1 MPVREVLIHKLL
13 SPIPMRK
20 YYPLFK
26 KSTAL
31 RGCVLFTLI
40 MAYSQPSFALLCRNN
55 QTGQVFNSGD
65 TSFRVNVSPV
75 VQYDKSISVLDL
87 SQLVSCQNEDST
99 GQNYDYL
106 KILKGSGFSPALDT
120 KTYGRL
126 DFTSRPTG
134 YARQLPLQFD
144 LQVTEAFY
152 QYGVWK
158 PFPAKLYLYPEPGV
172 FGKVIN
178 NGDLLAT
185 LYVNKFSTMGQEA
198 GERNFTWRFYATND
212 VYIQTGTCRVSSN
225 NVKVDLPS
233 YPGGPVTVPLTVR
246 CDQTQSVSYTL
257 SGSVTGSGNT
267 VFANTATS
275 GAGGVGVQ
283 LSDNAG
289 LVPAGQPRSLGQVGS
304 SPVSLGLKASYALT
318 GQASPTPGAVQSVIN
333 VTFSYN

>member
-1 MPVREVLIHKLL
+1 
-13 SPIPMRK
+13 
-20 YYPLFK
+20 
-26 KSTAL
+26 
-31 RGCVLFTLI
+31 
-40 MAYSQPSFALLCRNN
+40 
-55 QTGQVFNSGD
+55 
-65 TSFRVNVSPV
+65 
-75 VQYDKSISVLDL
+75 
-87 SQLVSCQNEDST
+87 
-99 GQNYDYL
+99 
-106 KILKGSGFSPALDT
+106 
-120 KTYGRL
+120 
-126 DFTSRPTG
+126 
-134 YARQLPLQFD
+134 
-144 LQVTEAFY
+144 
-152 QYGVWK
+152 
-158 PFPAKLYLYPEPGV
+158 
-172 FGKVIN
+172 
-178 NGDLLAT
+178 
-185 LYVNKFSTMGQEA
+185 QEA

>member
-1 MPVREVLIHKLL
+1 
-13 SPIPMRK
+13 MRK

-144 LQVTEAFY
+144 LQLTEAFY

-185 LYVNKFSTMGQEA
+185 LYVNKFSTKGQEA

-289 LVPAGQPRSLGQVGS
+289 PVPAGQPRSLGQVG
-304 SPVSLGLKASYALT
+304 
-318 GQASPTPGAVQSVIN
+318 
-333 VTFSYN
+333 

>member
-1 MPVREVLIHKLL
+1 
-13 SPIPMRK
+13 MRK

-26 KSTAL
+26 KSTVL
-31 RGCVLFTLI
+31 KGCVLFTFI

-55 QTGQVFNSGD
+55 QTGQEFNSGD

-185 LYVNKFSTMGQEA
+185 LYVNKFSTKGQEA

-212 VYIQTGTCRVSSN
+212 VHIQTGTCRVSSN

-257 SGSVTGSGNT
+257 SGPVTGSGNT
-267 VFANTATS
+267 VFANTAAS

-283 LSDNAG
+283 LSDKAG
-289 LVPAGQPRSLGQVGS
+289 PVPAGQPRSLGQVGS

-318 GQASPTPGAVQSVIN
+318 GQASLTPDAVQSVIN

>member
-1 MPVREVLIHKLL
+1 
-13 SPIPMRK
+13 MRK

-185 LYVNKFSTMGQEA
+185 LYVNKFSTKGQEA

-289 LVPAGQPRSLGQVGS
+289 PVPAGQPRSLGQVGS
-304 SPVSLGLKASYALT
+304 SPVSLGLKASYVLT

>member
-1 MPVREVLIHKLL
+1 
-13 SPIPMRK
+13 MRK
-20 YYPLFK
+20 YYPPFK
-26 KSTAL
+26 KSTVL
-31 RGCVLFTLI
+31 KGGVLFTLI

-172 FGKVIN
+172 LGKVIN

-185 LYVNKFSTMGQEA
+185 LYVNKFSTKGQEA

-257 SGSVTGSGNT
+257 SGPVTGSGNT
-267 VFANTATS
+267 VFANTAAS
-275 GAGGVGVQ
+275 GSGGVGIQ
-283 LSDNAG
+283 LSDNVG
-289 LVPAGQPRSLGQVGS
+289 PVPAG
-304 SPVSLGLKASYALT
+304 
-318 GQASPTPGAVQSVIN
+318 
-333 VTFSYN
+333 

>member
-1 MPVREVLIHKLL
+1 
-13 SPIPMRK
+13 
-20 YYPLFK
+20 
-26 KSTAL
+26 
-31 RGCVLFTLI
+31 

-172 FGKVIN
+172 LGKVIN

-185 LYVNKFSTMGQEA
+185 LYVNKFSTKGQEA

-257 SGSVTGSGNT
+257 SGPVTGSGNT
-267 VFANTATS
+267 VFANTAAS
-275 GAGGVGVQ
+275 GSGGVGIQ
-283 LSDNAG
+283 LSDNVG
-289 LVPAGQPRSLGQVGS
+289 PVPAGQPRSLGQVGS
-304 SPVSLGLKASYALT
+304 SPVSLGLKASYA
-318 GQASPTPGAVQSVIN
+318 
-333 VTFSYN
+333 

>member
-1 MPVREVLIHKLL
+1 
-13 SPIPMRK
+13 MRK

-31 RGCVLFTLI
+31 WGCVLFTLI

-185 LYVNKFSTMGQEA
+185 LYVNKFSTKGQEA

-289 LVPAGQPRSLGQVGS
+289 PVPAGQPRSLGQVG
-304 SPVSLGLKASYALT
+304 
-318 GQASPTPGAVQSVIN
+318 
-333 VTFSYN
+333 

>member
-1 MPVREVLIHKLL
+1 
-13 SPIPMRK
+13 MRK
-20 YYPLFK
+20 YYPPFK
-26 KSTAL
+26 KSTVL
-31 RGCVLFTLI
+31 KGGVLFTLI

-172 FGKVIN
+172 LGKVIN

-185 LYVNKFSTMGQEA
+185 LYVNKFSTKGQEA

-257 SGSVTGSGNT
+257 SGPVTGSGNT
-267 VFANTATS
+267 VFANTAAS
-275 GAGGVGVQ
+275 GSGGVGIQ
-283 LSDNAG
+283 LSDNVG
-289 LVPAGQPRSLGQVGS
+289 PVPAGQPRS
-304 SPVSLGLKASYALT
+304 
-318 GQASPTPGAVQSVIN
+318 
-333 VTFSYN
+333 

>member
-1 MPVREVLIHKLL
+1 
-13 SPIPMRK
+13 MRK

-185 LYVNKFSTMGQEA
+185 LYVNKFSTKGQEA

-289 LVPAGQPRSLGQVGS
+289 
-304 SPVSLGLKASYALT
+304 PVRPDNRGLWDR
-318 GQASPTPGAVQSVIN
+318 
-333 VTFSYN
+333 

>member
-1 MPVREVLIHKLL
+1 
-13 SPIPMRK
+13 MRK

-31 RGCVLFTLI
+31 RGCILFTLI

-106 KILKGSGFSPALDT
+106 KILKGSGFSPSLDT

-185 LYVNKFSTMGQEA
+185 LYVNKFSTKGQEA

-233 YPGGPVTVPLTVR
+233 YPG
-246 CDQTQSVSYTL
+246 
-257 SGSVTGSGNT
+257 
-267 VFANTATS
+267 
-275 GAGGVGVQ
+275 
-283 LSDNAG
+283 
-289 LVPAGQPRSLGQVGS
+289 
-304 SPVSLGLKASYALT
+304 
-318 GQASPTPGAVQSVIN
+318 
-333 VTFSYN
+333 

>member
-1 MPVREVLIHKLL
+1 
-13 SPIPMRK
+13 MRK

-26 KSTAL
+26 KSTVL
-31 RGCVLFTLI
+31 KGCVLFTFI

-55 QTGQVFNSGD
+55 QTGQEFNSGD

-257 SGSVTGSGNT
+257 SGPATGSGGT

-283 LSDNAG
+283 LSDKAG
-289 LVPAGQPRSLGQVGS
+289 PVPAGQPRSLGQVGS

-318 GQASPTPGAVQSVIN
+318 GQASLTPGAVQSVIN

>member
-1 MPVREVLIHKLL
+1 
-13 SPIPMRK
+13 MRK

-31 RGCVLFTLI
+31 RGCILFTLI

-106 KILKGSGFSPALDT
+106 KILKGSGFSPSLDT

-134 YARQLPLQFD
+134 YAKQLPLQFD

-185 LYVNKFSTMGQEA
+185 LYVNKFSTQGQEA

-289 LVPAGQPRSLGQVGS
+289 PVPAGQPRSLGQVG
-304 SPVSLGLKASYALT
+304 
-318 GQASPTPGAVQSVIN
+318 
-333 VTFSYN
+333 

>member
-1 MPVREVLIHKLL
+1 
-13 SPIPMRK
+13 MRK

-87 SQLVSCQNEDST
+87 SQLVSCQNEDLT

-172 FGKVIN
+172 FGEVIN

-185 LYVNKFSTMGQEA
+185 LYVNKFSTKGQEA

-289 LVPAGQPRSLGQVGS
+289 PVPAGQPRSLGQVGS

>member
-1 MPVREVLIHKLL
+1 
-13 SPIPMRK
+13 MRK

-185 LYVNKFSTMGQEA
+185 LYVNKFSTKGQEA
-198 GERNFTWRFYATND
+198 GERNFTWRFYATSD

-289 LVPAGQPRSLGQVGS
+289 PVPAGQPRSLGQVG
-304 SPVSLGLKASYALT
+304 
-318 GQASPTPGAVQSVIN
+318 
-333 VTFSYN
+333 

>member
-1 MPVREVLIHKLL
+1 
-13 SPIPMRK
+13 MRK

-26 KSTAL
+26 KSTVL
-31 RGCVLFTLI
+31 EGCVLFTFI
-40 MAYSQPSFALLCRNN
+40 MAYSQPSFALLCRNH

-172 FGKVIN
+172 LGKVIN

-185 LYVNKFSTMGQEA
+185 LYVNKFSTKGQEA
-198 GERNFTWRFYATND
+198 GERNFTWRFYVTND

-257 SGSVTGSGNT
+257 SGPVTGSGNT
-267 VFANTATS
+267 VFANTAAS
-275 GAGGVGVQ
+275 GSGGVGIQ
-283 LSDNAG
+283 LSDNVG
-289 LVPAGQPRSLGQVGS
+289 PVPAGQPRSLGQVGS

>member
-1 MPVREVLIHKLL
+1 MREVLIHKLL

-26 KSTAL
+26 KSTVL
-31 RGCVLFTLI
+31 EGCVLFTFI

-172 FGKVIN
+172 LGKVIN

-185 LYVNKFSTMGQEA
+185 LYVNKFSTKGQEA

>member
-1 MPVREVLIHKLL
+1 
-13 SPIPMRK
+13 
-20 YYPLFK
+20 
-26 KSTAL
+26 
-31 RGCVLFTLI
+31 

-172 FGKVIN
+172 LGKVIN

-185 LYVNKFSTMGQEA
+185 LYVNKFSTKGQEA

-257 SGSVTGSGNT
+257 SGPVTGSGNT
-267 VFANTATS
+267 VFANTAAS
-275 GAGGVGVQ
+275 GSGGVGIQ
-283 LSDNAG
+283 LSDNVG
-289 LVPAGQPRSLGQVGS
+289 PVPAGQPRSLGQVGS
-304 SPVSLGLKASYALT
+304 SPVS
-318 GQASPTPGAVQSVIN
+318 
-333 VTFSYN
+333 

>member
-1 MPVREVLIHKLL
+1 
-13 SPIPMRK
+13 MRK

-26 KSTAL
+26 KSTVL
-31 RGCVLFTLI
+31 KGCVLFTFI

-55 QTGQVFNSGD
+55 QTGQEFNSGD

-185 LYVNKFSTMGQEA
+185 LYVNKFSTKGQEA

-257 SGSVTGSGNT
+257 SGPVTGSGNT
-267 VFANTATS
+267 VFANTAAS

-283 LSDNAG
+283 LSDKAG
-289 LVPAGQPRSLGQVGS
+289 PVPAGQPRSLGQVGS

-318 GQASPTPGAVQSVIN
+318 GQASLTPGAVQSVIN

>member
-1 MPVREVLIHKLL
+1 
-13 SPIPMRK
+13 MRK
-20 YYPLFK
+20 YYPPFK
-26 KSTAL
+26 KSTVL
-31 RGCVLFTLI
+31 KGGVLFTLI

-172 FGKVIN
+172 LGKVIN

-185 LYVNKFSTMGQEA
+185 LYVNKFSTKGQEA

-257 SGSVTGSGNT
+257 SGPVTGSGNT
-267 VFANTATS
+267 VFANTAAS
-275 GAGGVGVQ
+275 GSGGVGIQ
-283 LSDNAG
+283 LSDNVG
-289 LVPAGQPRSLGQVGS
+289 PVPAGQPRSLGQVGS
-304 SPVSLGLKASYALT
+304 SPVSLGLK
-318 GQASPTPGAVQSVIN
+318 
-333 VTFSYN
+333 

>member
-1 MPVREVLIHKLL
+1 
-13 SPIPMRK
+13 MRK
-20 YYPLFK
+20 YYPPFK
-26 KSTAL
+26 KSTVL
-31 RGCVLFTLI
+31 KGGVLFTLI

-172 FGKVIN
+172 LGKVIN

-185 LYVNKFSTMGQEA
+185 LYVNKFSTKGQEA

-257 SGSVTGSGNT
+257 SGPVTGSGNT
-267 VFANTATS
+267 VFANTAAS
-275 GAGGVGVQ
+275 GSGGVGIQ
-283 LSDNAG
+283 LSDNVG
-289 LVPAGQPRSLGQVGS
+289 PVPAGQPRSLGQVG
-304 SPVSLGLKASYALT
+304 
-318 GQASPTPGAVQSVIN
+318 
-333 VTFSYN
+333 

>member
-1 MPVREVLIHKLL
+1 
-13 SPIPMRK
+13 MRK
-20 YYPLFK
+20 YYPPFK
-26 KSTAL
+26 KSTVL
-31 RGCVLFTLI
+31 KGGVLFTLI

-172 FGKVIN
+172 LGKVIN

-185 LYVNKFSTMGQEA
+185 LYVNKFSTKGQEA

-212 VYIQTGTCRVSSN
+212 VYIQTGTCRGSSN

-257 SGSVTGSGNT
+257 SGPVTGSGNT
-267 VFANTATS
+267 VFANTAAS
-275 GAGGVGVQ
+275 GSGGVGIQ
-283 LSDNAG
+283 LSDNVG
-289 LVPAGQPRSLGQVGS
+289 PVPAGQPR
-304 SPVSLGLKASYALT
+304 
-318 GQASPTPGAVQSVIN
+318 
-333 VTFSYN
+333 

>member
-1 MPVREVLIHKLL
+1 
-13 SPIPMRK
+13 K

-55 QTGQVFNSGD
+55 QTGQVVNSGD

-185 LYVNKFSTMGQEA
+185 LYVNKFSTKGQEA

-289 LVPAGQPRSLGQVGS
+289 PVPAGQPRSLGQVGS
-304 SPVSLGLKASYALT
+304 SPVSLGLKA
-318 GQASPTPGAVQSVIN
+318 
-333 VTFSYN
+333 

>member
-1 MPVREVLIHKLL
+1 
-13 SPIPMRK
+13 MRK
-20 YYPLFK
+20 YYPPFK
-26 KSTAL
+26 KSTVL
-31 RGCVLFTLI
+31 KGGVLFTLI

-172 FGKVIN
+172 LGKVIN

-185 LYVNKFSTMGQEA
+185 LYVNKFSTKGQEA

-257 SGSVTGSGNT
+257 SGPVTGSGNT
-267 VFANTATS
+267 VFANTAAS
-275 GAGGVGVQ
+275 GSGGVGIQ
-283 LSDNAG
+283 LSDNVG
-289 LVPAGQPRSLGQVGS
+289 PVPAGQPRSLGQVGS
-304 SPVSLGLKASYALT
+304 SPVSLGLKA
-318 GQASPTPGAVQSVIN
+318 
-333 VTFSYN
+333 

>member
-1 MPVREVLIHKLL
+1 
-13 SPIPMRK
+13 MRK
-20 YYPLFK
+20 YYPPFK
-26 KSTAL
+26 KSTVL
-31 RGCVLFTLI
+31 KGGVLFTLI
-40 MAYSQPSFALLCRNN
+40 MAYSQPSFALLCRNH

-172 FGKVIN
+172 LGKVIN

-185 LYVNKFSTMGQEA
+185 LYVNKFSTKGQEA

-257 SGSVTGSGNT
+257 SGPVTGSGNT
-267 VFANTATS
+267 VFANTAAS
-275 GAGGVGVQ
+275 GSGGVGIQ
-283 LSDNAG
+283 LSDNVG
-289 LVPAGQPRSLGQVGS
+289 PVPAGQPRSLGQVGS

>member
-1 MPVREVLIHKLL
+1 M
-13 SPIPMRK
+13 
-20 YYPLFK
+20 
-26 KSTAL
+26 
-31 RGCVLFTLI
+31 
-40 MAYSQPSFALLCRNN
+40 
-55 QTGQVFNSGD
+55 
-65 TSFRVNVSPV
+65 
-75 VQYDKSISVLDL
+75 QYDKSISVLDL

-185 LYVNKFSTMGQEA
+185 LYVNKFSTKGQEA

-212 VYIQTGTCRVSSN
+212 VHIQTGTCRVSSN

-257 SGSVTGSGNT
+257 SGPVTGSGNT
-267 VFANTATS
+267 VFANTAAS

-283 LSDNAG
+283 LSDKAG
-289 LVPAGQPRSLGQVGS
+289 PVPAGQPRSLGQVGS

-318 GQASPTPGAVQSVIN
+318 GQASLTPGAVQSVIN

>member
-1 MPVREVLIHKLL
+1 
-13 SPIPMRK
+13 MRK

-31 RGCVLFTLI
+31 RGCILFTLI

-106 KILKGSGFSPALDT
+106 KILKGSGFSPSLDT

-185 LYVNKFSTMGQEA
+185 LYVNKFSTKGQEA

-289 LVPAGQPRSLGQVGS
+289 PVPVRTTEVSGTGRQLSCESGAEGLLCSDRSGKS
-304 SPVSLGLKASYALT
+304 DARCCPVSDKCD
-318 GQASPTPGAVQSVIN
+318 
-333 VTFSYN
+333 F

>member
-1 MPVREVLIHKLL
+1 
-13 SPIPMRK
+13 MRK

-185 LYVNKFSTMGQEA
+185 LYVNKFSTKGQEA

-289 LVPAGQPRSLGQVGS
+289 PVPA
-304 SPVSLGLKASYALT
+304 
-318 GQASPTPGAVQSVIN
+318 
-333 VTFSYN
+333 

>member
-1 MPVREVLIHKLL
+1 
-13 SPIPMRK
+13 
-20 YYPLFK
+20 
-26 KSTAL
+26 
-31 RGCVLFTLI
+31 

-172 FGKVIN
+172 LGKVIN

-185 LYVNKFSTMGQEA
+185 LYVNKFSTKGQEA

-257 SGSVTGSGNT
+257 SGPVTGSGNT
-267 VFANTATS
+267 VFANTAAS
-275 GAGGVGVQ
+275 GSGGVGIQ
-283 LSDNAG
+283 LSDNVG
-289 LVPAGQPRSLGQVGS
+289 PVPAGQPRSLGQVGS
-304 SPVSLGLKASYALT
+304 SPVSLGLKASYAL
-318 GQASPTPGAVQSVIN
+318 
-333 VTFSYN
+333 

>member
-1 MPVREVLIHKLL
+1 
-13 SPIPMRK
+13 MRK

-185 LYVNKFSTMGQEA
+185 LYVNKFSTKGQEA

-212 VYIQTGTCRVSSN
+212 VCIQTGTCRVSSN

-289 LVPAGQPRSLGQVGS
+289 PVPAGQPRSLGQVG
-304 SPVSLGLKASYALT
+304 
-318 GQASPTPGAVQSVIN
+318 
-333 VTFSYN
+333 

>member
-1 MPVREVLIHKLL
+1 
-13 SPIPMRK
+13 MRK
-20 YYPLFK
+20 YYPPFK
-26 KSTAL
+26 KSTVL
-31 RGCVLFTLI
+31 KGGVLFTLI

-172 FGKVIN
+172 LGKVIN

-185 LYVNKFSTMGQEA
+185 LYVNKFSTKGQEA

-257 SGSVTGSGNT
+257 SGPVTGSGNT
-267 VFANTATS
+267 VFANTAAS
-275 GAGGVGVQ
+275 GSGGVGIQ
-283 LSDNAG
+283 LSDNVG
-289 LVPAGQPRSLGQVGS
+289 PVPAGQPRSLGQV
-304 SPVSLGLKASYALT
+304 
-318 GQASPTPGAVQSVIN
+318 
-333 VTFSYN
+333 

>member
-1 MPVREVLIHKLL
+1 
-13 SPIPMRK
+13 MRK
-20 YYPLFK
+20 YYPPFK
-26 KSTAL
+26 KSTVL
-31 RGCVLFTLI
+31 KGGVLFTLI

-172 FGKVIN
+172 LGKVIN

-185 LYVNKFSTMGQEA
+185 LYVNKFSTKGQEA

-257 SGSVTGSGNT
+257 SGPVTGSGNT
-267 VFANTATS
+267 VFANTAAS
-275 GAGGVGVQ
+275 GSGGVGIQ
-283 LSDNAG
+283 LSDNVG
-289 LVPAGQPRSLGQVGS
+289 PVPAGQPRSLGQVGS
-304 SPVSLGLKASYALT
+304 SPVSLGLKASYAL
-318 GQASPTPGAVQSVIN
+318 
-333 VTFSYN
+333 

>member
-1 MPVREVLIHKLL
+1 
-13 SPIPMRK
+13 MRK

-26 KSTAL
+26 KSTVL
-31 RGCVLFTLI
+31 EGCVLFTFI

-144 LQVTEAFY
+144 LQVTEAF
-152 QYGVWK
+152 
-158 PFPAKLYLYPEPGV
+158 
-172 FGKVIN
+172 
-178 NGDLLAT
+178 
-185 LYVNKFSTMGQEA
+185 
-198 GERNFTWRFYATND
+198 
-212 VYIQTGTCRVSSN
+212 
-225 NVKVDLPS
+225 
-233 YPGGPVTVPLTVR
+233 
-246 CDQTQSVSYTL
+246 
-257 SGSVTGSGNT
+257 
-267 VFANTATS
+267 
-275 GAGGVGVQ
+275 
-283 LSDNAG
+283 
-289 LVPAGQPRSLGQVGS
+289 
-304 SPVSLGLKASYALT
+304 
-318 GQASPTPGAVQSVIN
+318 
-333 VTFSYN
+333 

>member
-1 MPVREVLIHKLL
+1 
-13 SPIPMRK
+13 MRK

-31 RGCVLFTLI
+31 RGCILFTLI

-106 KILKGSGFSPALDT
+106 KILKGSGFSPSLDT

-185 LYVNKFSTMGQEA
+185 LYVNKFSTKGQEA

-289 LVPAGQPRSLGQVGS
+289 PVPAGQPRSLGQVG
-304 SPVSLGLKASYALT
+304 
-318 GQASPTPGAVQSVIN
+318 
-333 VTFSYN
+333 